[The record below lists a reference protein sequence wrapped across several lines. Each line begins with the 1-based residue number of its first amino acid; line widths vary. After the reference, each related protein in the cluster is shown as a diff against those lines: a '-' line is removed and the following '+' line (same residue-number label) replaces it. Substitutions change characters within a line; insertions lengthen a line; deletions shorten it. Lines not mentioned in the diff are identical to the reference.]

1 MNMLLPI
8 GKAGFVI
15 VQNKQQYRNMIR
27 RHMDLGTIREKLE
40 EGSYSDILEFFWDL
54 LLVFNNNLIF

>member
-1 MNMLLPI
+1 MLLPI
-8 GKAGFVI
+8 VKVGFVI

-40 EGSYSDILEFFWDL
+40 EGSYSGILKFFRDF

>member
-1 MNMLLPI
+1 MLLPI
-8 GKAGFVI
+8 VKASFVI

-40 EGSYSDILEFFWDL
+40 EGSYSDILEFFQDL